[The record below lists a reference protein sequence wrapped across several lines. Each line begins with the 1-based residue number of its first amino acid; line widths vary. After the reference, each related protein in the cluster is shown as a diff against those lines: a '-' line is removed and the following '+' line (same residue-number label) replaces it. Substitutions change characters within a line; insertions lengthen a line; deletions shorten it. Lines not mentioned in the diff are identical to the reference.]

1 MSAKNL
7 FFHKFFIFLHFY
19 YIILLG
25 EIMNIILYFIIF
37 ISKTI
42 ELALGTLR
50 IIVIANGRKIFG
62 AILQGVI
69 AIVWMC
75 ITGVVIVNITKD
87 PFKIVAFAL
96 GSAFGSYVGSM
107 IEEKMAIGSNMLII
121 VIKKELEEKII
132 SIIKDNG
139 YKVTNV
145 EGCDKE
151 KSILVV
157 VLTRKDRKRI
167 VNLIRNEDK
176 DVTIIANNAF
186 KLNNKKRH
194 NV

>member
-1 MSAKNL
+1 
-7 FFHKFFIFLHFY
+7 
-19 YIILLG
+19 
-25 EIMNIILYFIIF
+25 MNIILYFIIF

-87 PFKIVAFAL
+87 PFKIVAFSL
-96 GSAFGSYVGSM
+96 GSAFGSYVGSV
-107 IEEKMAIGSNMLII
+107 IEEKMAIGSNMLI
-121 VIKKELEEKII
+121 VITKKELEEKII
-132 SIIKDNG
+132 SIIKNNG
-139 YKVTNV
+139 YSVTNV
-145 EGCDKE
+145 EGCNKE

-157 VLTRKDRKRI
+157 VLTRKDRKNI

-176 DVTIIANNAF
+176 EVTIIANNAF
-186 KLNNKKRH
+186 KLKNKKR
-194 NV
+194 

>member
-1 MSAKNL
+1 MSAKKL
-7 FFHKFFIFLHFY
+7 FFHNFFIFLHFY

-50 IIVIANGRKIFG
+50 IIIIANGRKIFG

-132 SIIKDNG
+132 SIIKNNG

>member
-1 MSAKNL
+1 MSAKKL

-132 SIIKDNG
+132 SIIKNNG

>member
-1 MSAKNL
+1 MSAKKL

-132 SIIKDNG
+132 SIIKYNG

-186 KLNNKKRH
+186 KLNDKKRH

>member
-1 MSAKNL
+1 MSAKKL

-50 IIVIANGRKIFG
+50 IIAIANGRKIFG

-132 SIIKDNG
+132 SIIKNNG

-176 DVTIIANNAF
+176 DVTIIANNAS

-194 NV
+194 KV

>member
-1 MSAKNL
+1 MSAKKL
-7 FFHKFFIFLHFY
+7 FFHNFFIFLHFY

-132 SIIKDNG
+132 SIIKNNG

>member
-1 MSAKNL
+1 MSAKKL

-157 VLTRKDRKRI
+157 ILTRKDRKRI

-186 KLNNKKRH
+186 KLNDKKRH

>member
-1 MSAKNL
+1 
-7 FFHKFFIFLHFY
+7 
-19 YIILLG
+19 
-25 EIMNIILYFIIF
+25 MNIILYFIIF

-87 PFKIVAFAL
+87 PFKILAFAL

-121 VIKKELEEKII
+121 VIKKEL
-132 SIIKDNG
+132 
-139 YKVTNV
+139 
-145 EGCDKE
+145 
-151 KSILVV
+151 
-157 VLTRKDRKRI
+157 
-167 VNLIRNEDK
+167 
-176 DVTIIANNAF
+176 
-186 KLNNKKRH
+186 
-194 NV
+194 

>member
-1 MSAKNL
+1 
-7 FFHKFFIFLHFY
+7 
-19 YIILLG
+19 
-25 EIMNIILYFIIF
+25 MNIILYFVIF

-50 IIVIANGRKIFG
+50 IIVIANGKKVFG
-62 AILQGVI
+62 AILQGII

-87 PFKIVAFAL
+87 PFKIIAFAL

-107 IEEKMAIGSNMLII
+107 IEEKMAIGSNMLLII
-121 VIKKELEEKII
+121 IRKELEEKII
-132 SIIKDNG
+132 SIVEENG
-139 YKVTNV
+139 YNIINIKN
-145 EGCDKE
+145 CDEE
-151 KSILVV
+151 KAILMI

-176 DVTIIANNAF
+176 DATIIVDNAC
-186 KLNNKKRH
+186 KLKNKKR
-194 NV
+194 

>member
-1 MSAKNL
+1 
-7 FFHKFFIFLHFY
+7 
-19 YIILLG
+19 
-25 EIMNIILYFIIF
+25 MNIILYFIIF

-62 AILQGVI
+62 AILQGII

-96 GSAFGSYVGSM
+96 GSAFGSYVGSI
-107 IEEKMAIGSNMLII
+107 IEEKLAIGSNMLI
-121 VIKKELEEKII
+121 VVVKKELEEKIV
-132 SIIKDNG
+132 SVIKDNG

-151 KSILVV
+151 KSILIV

-176 DVTIIANNAF
+176 DVTIVVNNAY
-186 KLNNKKRH
+186 KLKNKKR
-194 NV
+194 

>member
-1 MSAKNL
+1 
-7 FFHKFFIFLHFY
+7 
-19 YIILLG
+19 
-25 EIMNIILYFIIF
+25 MNIILYFIIF

-62 AILQGVI
+62 AILQGII

-96 GSAFGSYVGSM
+96 GSAFGSYVGSI
-107 IEEKMAIGSNMLII
+107 IEEKLAIGSNMLI
-121 VIKKELEEKII
+121 VVVKKELEEKIV
-132 SIIKDNG
+132 SVIKDNG

-151 KSILVV
+151 KSILIV

-176 DVTIIANNAF
+176 DVTIVVNNAY
-186 KLNNKKRH
+186 KLNNKKR
-194 NV
+194 

>member
-1 MSAKNL
+1 MSAKKL

-25 EIMNIILYFIIF
+25 EIMNIILYFVIF

-50 IIVIANGRKIFG
+50 IIVIANGRKVFG
-62 AILQGVI
+62 AILQGII

-87 PFKIVAFAL
+87 PFKIIAFAL

-107 IEEKMAIGSNMLII
+107 IEEKMAIGSNMLLII
-121 VIKKELEEKII
+121 IRKELEEKII
-132 SIIKDNG
+132 SIVEENG
-139 YKVTNV
+139 YNIINIKN
-145 EGCDKE
+145 CDEE
-151 KSILVV
+151 KAILMI

-167 VNLIRNEDK
+167 VNLIRKEDK
-176 DVTIIANNAF
+176 DATIIVDNAF
-186 KLNNKKRH
+186 KLKNKKR
-194 NV
+194 

>member
-1 MSAKNL
+1 MSAKKL

-145 EGCDKE
+145 ECCDKE

-157 VLTRKDRKRI
+157 VLTRKDGKRI

>member
-1 MSAKNL
+1 
-7 FFHKFFIFLHFY
+7 
-19 YIILLG
+19 
-25 EIMNIILYFIIF
+25 MNIILYFIIF

-186 KLNNKKRH
+186 KLNDKKRH

>member
-1 MSAKNL
+1 MSAKKL

-121 VIKKELEEKII
+121 VIKKELEKKII

>member
-1 MSAKNL
+1 MSAKKL

-107 IEEKMAIGSNMLII
+107 IEERMAIGNNMLII

>member
-1 MSAKNL
+1 MSAKKL

-176 DVTIIANNAF
+176 DVTIIANNAS

>member
-1 MSAKNL
+1 MSAKKL

-121 VIKKELEEKII
+121 VLKKELEEKII

-145 EGCDKE
+145 KGCDKE

-176 DVTIIANNAF
+176 DATIIANNAF
-186 KLNNKKRH
+186 KLNNKKKEP
-194 NV
+194 

>member
-1 MSAKNL
+1 MSAKKL

-107 IEEKMAIGSNMLII
+107 IEEKMAIGNNMLII

-132 SIIKDNG
+132 SIIKNNG

>member
-1 MSAKNL
+1 MSAKKL

-132 SIIKDNG
+132 SIFKDNG

-145 EGCDKE
+145 ECCDKE

-176 DVTIIANNAF
+176 DVTIIANNTF

>member
-1 MSAKNL
+1 MSAKKL

>member
-1 MSAKNL
+1 MSAKKL

-139 YKVTNV
+139 YKVTKV

>member
-1 MSAKNL
+1 MSAKKL

-107 IEEKMAIGSNMLII
+107 IEEKMAIGNNMLII
-121 VIKKELEEKII
+121 VIKKELEKKII

>member
-132 SIIKDNG
+132 SIIKNNG

>member
-1 MSAKNL
+1 
-7 FFHKFFIFLHFY
+7 
-19 YIILLG
+19 
-25 EIMNIILYFIIF
+25 MNIILYFIIF

-87 PFKIVAFAL
+87 PFKILAFAL

-157 VLTRKDRKRI
+157 ILTRKDRKRI

-186 KLNNKKRH
+186 KLNDKKRH

>member
-1 MSAKNL
+1 
-7 FFHKFFIFLHFY
+7 
-19 YIILLG
+19 
-25 EIMNIILYFIIF
+25 MNIILYFIIF

-50 IIVIANGRKIFG
+50 IIVIANGRKVFG
-62 AILQGVI
+62 AILQGII

-107 IEEKMAIGSNMLII
+107 IEEKLAIGSNMLII
-121 VIKKELEEKII
+121 IIKKELEEKIV

-167 VNLIRNEDK
+167 VKLIRNEDENI
-176 DVTIIANNAF
+176 TIIANNAF
-186 KLNNKKRH
+186 KLNNKKKNH
-194 NV
+194 KY

>member
-1 MSAKNL
+1 MSAKKI

-139 YKVTNV
+139 YKVTKV

>member
-1 MSAKNL
+1 MSAKKL

-132 SIIKDNG
+132 SIIKNNG

-186 KLNNKKRH
+186 KLNNKKR
-194 NV
+194 

>member
-1 MSAKNL
+1 MSAKKL

-87 PFKIVAFAL
+87 PFKILAFAL

-157 VLTRKDRKRI
+157 ILTRKDRKRI

-176 DVTIIANNAF
+176 DATIIANNAF
-186 KLNNKKRH
+186 KLNDKKRH

>member
-1 MSAKNL
+1 MSAKKL

-50 IIVIANGRKIFG
+50 IIVIANGRKVFG
-62 AILQGVI
+62 AILQGII

-96 GSAFGSYVGSM
+96 GSAFGSYVGSI
-107 IEEKMAIGSNMLII
+107 IEEKLAIGSNMIII
-121 VIKKELEEKII
+121 VIKKELEEKIV
-132 SIIKDNG
+132 SIIKNNG

-167 VNLIRNEDK
+167 VNLIRNEDE
-176 DVTIIANNAF
+176 DITIIANNAF
-186 KLNNKKRH
+186 KLNNKKR
-194 NV
+194 

>member
-1 MSAKNL
+1 MSAKKL

-37 ISKTI
+37 ISKTV

-132 SIIKDNG
+132 SIIKNNG